1 MTMTNQKISCKNNL
15 SHQYVRN
22 IIHISFLILF
32 FQIIP
37 AAFGQTFSDVLQ
49 LEKKGETEKS
59 LKILYQLSDKTTDED
74 ELFNVLDKIL
84 SLDNNIIRVINTEER
99 KIPLISDNVK
109 KAILIKKTALL
120 MQLAGMIDR
129 AGDYYESAYN
139 TNPVEGNLPLLLDSA
154 VLNLE
159 TGNIEKSIYLADFVI
174 DKTRNKEEKQKGL
187 LIIAYIS
194 LIQGDPIKAEKIFAG
209 ILDEKSGVKS
219 APAVYKISLMYNL
232 ENLKNKAKDI
242 IIRNYGKKTVD
253 ELDIYLYPVSPLV
266 LFENTGN
273 VKTEREYYAFI
284 QTGVYNSEANA
295 SNMIKKIGSAGLSG
309 IIREYIKEGTKYY
322 KVLVPAKTESD
333 AENINMILK
342 HNSIESFMIFD

>member
-1 MTMTNQKISCKNNL
+1 MIMINQKISCKNNFL
-15 SHQYVRN
+15 KTYINN
-22 IIHISFLILF
+22 IIRISLLILL

-37 AAFGQTFSDVLQ
+37 AAFAQTFSDVLQ

-59 LKILYQLSDKTTDED
+59 LKILYQLSDKTADEK
-74 ELFNVLDKIL
+74 ELFNVLDKII
-84 SLDNNIIRVINTEER
+84 SLDSNIIRVINTEER

-109 KAILIKKTALL
+109 RTILIKKTALL

-129 AGDYYESAYN
+129 AGDFYESAYN

-174 DKTRNKEEKQKGL
+174 DKSKKNEEKQKGL

-194 LIQGDPIKAEKIFAG
+194 LIQGDQLKAEKIFSG
-209 ILDEKSGVKS
+209 ILDEKSGEIIAS
-219 APAVYKISLMYNL
+219 AVYKISLMYNL

-253 ELDIYLYPVSPLV
+253 ELDIYLYPVTPLV
-266 LFENTGN
+266 LFENTGRI
-273 VKTEREYYAFI
+273 KTEKEYYAFI
-284 QTGVYNSEANA
+284 QTGVYNSEINA
-295 SNMIKKIGSAGLSG
+295 SNMMKKIASAGLSG
-309 IIREYIKEGTKYY
+309 IIREYFKEGTKYY

-342 HNSIESFMIFD
+342 HNNIESFMIFD

>member
-1 MTMTNQKISCKNNL
+1 MIMKNPKIFCKNNF
-15 SHQYVRN
+15 SQTYINN
-22 IIHISFLILF
+22 IIRILLLIFL

-37 AAFGQTFSDVLQ
+37 AVFAQTFSDVLQ

-59 LKILYQLSDKTTDED
+59 LKILYQLSDKTTDEN

-139 TNPVEGNLPLLLDSA
+139 TYPVEGNLPLLLDSA

-159 TGNIEKSIYLADFVI
+159 TGNIEKSIYLAEFVI
-174 DKTRNKEEKQKGL
+174 DKSKINEEKQKGL
-187 LIIAYIS
+187 LITAYIS
-194 LIQGDPIKAEKIFAG
+194 LIQGNQLKAEKILAG
-209 ILDEKSGVKS
+209 ILDEKSGGS
-219 APAVYKISLMYNL
+219 AASAVYKISHMYKL
-232 ENLKNKAKDI
+232 ERLKNKAKDI
-242 IIRNYGKKTVD
+242 IVRNYGKKAAD
-253 ELDIYLYPVSPLV
+253 ELDVYLYPVTPLV

-273 VKTEREYYAFI
+273 VKPEREFYAFI

-295 SNMIKKIGSAGLSG
+295 SNMIKKIESAGLSG
-309 IIREYIKEGTKYY
+309 IIREYIKDGTKYY
-322 KVLVPAKTESD
+322 KVLVPARTESD